1 MHSTATM
8 SLNDDD
14 LDNALTRPAVVF
26 GGDSAGLLGGKI
38 AKEKKKYRRA
48 TEESSQ
54 QHSSAGMTNGRIKS
68 FLGRRESSEPS
79 SSKMLSGAALGSKSR
94 PTSTDPRNNEES
106 RQTNR
111 LSGSG
116 S

>member
-1 MHSTATM
+1 M

-14 LDNALTRPAVVF
+14 LDNALTRPAIVF

-48 TEESSQ
+48 TEDASQ
-54 QHSSAGMTNGRIKS
+54 QHSSGMPNGRIKS

-79 SSKMLSGAALGSKSR
+79 SRVHSAVAIGNKSR
-94 PTSTDPRNNEES
+94 LTSTDQR
-106 RQTNR
+106 
-111 LSGSG
+111 
-116 S
+116 